1 MWTAISSA
9 TASANGRCWAV
20 VGMMWSSVA
29 KVRCGMRTG
38 SFSSLRAWKAW
49 GEVTSW
55 MRWSPIRSCVCPE
68 GSVRTV

>member
-1 MWTAISSA
+1 
-9 TASANGRCWAV
+9 
-20 VGMMWSSVA
+20 
-29 KVRCGMRTG
+29 MRTG

-68 GSVRTV
+68 GSVRTVCASQTLSSSVDAMVSSVWPAG

>member
-9 TASANGRCWAV
+9 TASANGRCCAV

-29 KVRCGMRTG
+29 KVRSGMRTG